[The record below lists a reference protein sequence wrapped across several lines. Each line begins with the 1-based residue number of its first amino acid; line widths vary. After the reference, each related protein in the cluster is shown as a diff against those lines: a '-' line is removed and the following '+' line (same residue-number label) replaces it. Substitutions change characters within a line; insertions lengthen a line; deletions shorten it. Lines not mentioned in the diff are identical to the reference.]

1 MLTGA
6 VSPRGRRAGGA
17 ASKLAPCVALELSQ
31 GCLSSWCGPSL
42 QEREPGGSHMFVCPN
57 LGRQHCVLHERVTE
71 EGPLSG
77 REAGL
82 SLGNHGTGGG
92 P

>member
-1 MLTGA
+1 
-6 VSPRGRRAGGA
+6 
-17 ASKLAPCVALELSQ
+17 
-31 GCLSSWCGPSL
+31 
-42 QEREPGGSHMFVCPN
+42 MFVCPN